1 LSQSPWRGGRPASV
15 SPLRVSLSTIIK
27 CLLIPDRFGR
37 PFRANFGGSSPRP
50 EGLGCSVVPFHGED
64 LTHLACRAL
73 VLRDNQR
80 NPVTANNTRFRINGQ
95 SVPVFSIDRP
105 KQPQSMLKPRRI
117 ALSKAP
123 ENIVSRIATHTSAPL
138 SHRPSRRLI
147 PTHNSK
153 AGRKTDN
160 TAVAGHGVS

>member
-1 LSQSPWRGGRPASV
+1 MIVDNDTRRGETDAFRP
-15 SPLRVSLSTIIK
+15 PLQ
-27 CLLIPDRFGR
+27 
-37 PFRANFGGSSPRP
+37 GGCDNERPRP
-50 EGLGCSVVPFHGED
+50 EGLGYSVMPFHGED
-64 LTHLACRAL
+64 LTHLADRYFL
-73 VLRDNQR
+73 PRENQR
-80 NPVTANNTRFRINGQ
+80 NPVTTNNTRFRINGQ

-105 KQPQSMLKPRRI
+105 KQPQSMLKPRTI

-160 TAVAGHGVS
+160 PAVAGHGVS

>member
-1 LSQSPWRGGRPASV
+1 MRLPLWSLSVFVALVIFVYCDVTGAHPYRIGGRYFL
-15 SPLRVSLSTIIK
+15 LR
-27 CLLIPDRFGR
+27 
-37 PFRANFGGSSPRP
+37 
-50 EGLGCSVVPFHGED
+50 E
-64 LTHLACRAL
+64 
-73 VLRDNQR
+73 NQR
-80 NPVTANNTRFRINGQ
+80 NPVTTNNARFRISGQ

-105 KQPQSMLKPRRI
+105 KQPQSMLKPRTM

-123 ENIVSRIATHTSAPL
+123 ENMISKIATHTSAPP